1 MANKKDLKEV
11 VRNYILENYSRLSE
25 EDKDQDGIEDEVDAV
40 VDEPE
45 VDPVVDKPG
54 DDKEDPLSGVNS
66 VQAIKR
72 LLDRTD
78 TRLST
83 ELRDITVASTK
94 LKILDDI
101 VDYVLG
107 GFNTTA
113 DLPDA
118 TLRNHFIKKF
128 GGRPELE
135 VDDEMQEVST
145 TAGAPAPAT
154 KYAFKRKKK

>member
-1 MANKKDLKEV
+1 MASKKEV
-11 VRNYILENYSRLSE
+11 KDQIRNYILENYSKLSE
-25 EDKDQDGIEDEVDAV
+25 EDVDQDGIDDEVDS
-40 VDEPE
+40 DIEEPSK
-45 VDPVVDKPG
+45 D
-54 DDKEDPLSGVNS
+54 EDPLSSVDS

-72 LLDRTD
+72 LLDSTS

-83 ELRDITVASTK
+83 ELRDITQPKTK
-94 LKILDDI
+94 LSIIDNI

-118 TLRNHFIKKF
+118 TLRNHFIQKF
-128 GGRPELE
+128 GGDSGSGEIE
-135 VDDEMQEVST
+135 EMST

-154 KYAFKRKKK
+154 KYAFRRKKK

>member
-25 EDKDQDGIEDEVDAV
+25 EDVDNDGIEDEVDAV
-40 VDEPE
+40 I
-45 VDPVVDKPG
+45 DKPA
-54 DDKEDPLSGVNS
+54 DDEGPLSGVNS

-72 LLDRTD
+72 LLDKTD

-83 ELRDITVASTK
+83 ELKDITVANTK

-118 TLRNHFIKKF
+118 TLRNFFIRKF

-135 VDDEMQEVST
+135 IDDEMQEVST

>member
-1 MANKKDLKEV
+1 MANKKDLKELV
-11 VRNYILENYSRLSE
+11 SNYILENYSKLSE
-25 EDKDQDGIEDEVDAV
+25 EDKDGDGIEDEVDAV
-40 VDEPE
+40 VD
-45 VDPVVDKPG
+45 DSDK
-54 DDKEDPLSGVNS
+54 KEDPLERKNS
-66 VQAIKR
+66 VQAIKN
-72 LLDRTD
+72 LLDKTD

-83 ELRDITVASTK
+83 ELRDINKTSTK
-94 LKILDDI
+94 LSILSNI

-118 TLRNHFIKKF
+118 TLRNFFIEKF
-128 GGRPELE
+128 GGNEME
-135 VDDEMQEVST
+135 NGMDEMST

>member
-1 MANKKDLKEV
+1 MANKKDLKEI

-40 VDEPE
+40 INEPADDE
-45 VDPVVDKPG
+45 K
-54 DDKEDPLSGVNS
+54 DPLSGVSS

-72 LLDRTD
+72 LLDKTD

-83 ELRDITVASTK
+83 ELRDITVANTK

-118 TLRNHFIKKF
+118 TLRNHFIQKF

-135 VDDEMQEVST
+135 IDDEMQEVST